1 MRRNIMEISIK
12 DFGKL
17 SETVIQE
24 YTLTNRQ
31 GVSLSAITYGAAVTS
46 IQTPD
51 KNGLFQNIVLGYTD
65 LNEYV
70 NYRPYY
76 GATIGRVAGRIDK
89 GRFTLDGTH
98 YQLETNDKTNHS
110 HGGINGLD
118 TKIWTVETISSEDE
132 AQLIFTYTSP
142 HHENGYPGNLTVQVT
157 YTLNESNEWKITYH
171 ATTDKTT
178 LFNPTNHVYFNLSGD
193 PTKGINQHEL
203 TLTSSH
209 FAELRVDSI
218 PTGKLLPVKGT
229 PFDFRTTDTVNKGFE
244 SDYPQ
249 NKLVSGYDH
258 PFILEHLANK
268 PEAILSDRASGRQV
282 QMVTDR
288 DAVVIYA
295 VNTLDGR
302 HTDEGSLQ
310 EHFAG
315 ITLEAQNLP
324 NAINQAGFGN
334 VILHPNE
341 TFHSETTYRFD
352 TML

>member
-1 MRRNIMEISIK
+1 MEISTK
-12 DFGKL
+12 NFGKI
-17 SETVIQE
+17 SGAVIQE
-24 YTLTNRQ
+24 YTLTNSQ

-46 IQTPD
+46 IRTPD
-51 KNGLFQNIVLGYTD
+51 KNGLLQNIILGYTD
-65 LNEYV
+65 LDEYT

-89 GRFTLDGTH
+89 GRFTLEGKN

-110 HGGINGLD
+110 HGGKQGLD
-118 TKIWTVETISSEDE
+118 TKIWTAEVDSNEHE
-132 AQLIFTYTSP
+132 ACLTFTHTSP
-142 HHENGYPGNLTVQVT
+142 AGDNSYPGNLTIKIT
-157 YTLNESNEWKITYH
+157 YTLNEVSEWKINYQ
-171 ATTDKTT
+171 ATTDQTT
-178 LFNPTNHVYFNLSGD
+178 LFNPTNHVYFNLSGI
-193 PTKGINQHEL
+193 PTEPINQHEL
-203 TLTSSH
+203 TLTSTH
-209 FAELRVDSI
+209 FAELRADSI

-229 PFDFRTTDTVNKGFE
+229 PFDFIMTDTVNKGFE

-268 PEAILSDRASGRQV
+268 PEAILSDSASGRQV
-282 QMVTDR
+282 QMITDR
-288 DAVVIYA
+288 DTVVIYA
-295 VNTLDGR
+295 TNTLDGR
-302 HTDEGSLQ
+302 HTAEGSVQ